1 MRSPN
6 MYSKSEAKQ
15 WPIPN
20 HWDVFAL
27 LIVVAILIL
36 LGLGA
41 KHMSGQFDIHEKIA
55 ITLDPSALPGYALYS
70 FLRMIAALF
79 FSLLFTFVFG
89 TWAAKSKAA
98 AKIIIPLI
106 DILQSVP
113 VLGFLSITVVAFI
126 VLFQGSMLGPEA
138 AAIFAIFT
146 AQVWNMTL
154 SFYQSLITV
163 PKTMHEAGR
172 MFQLSAWQRFWRIE
186 APFATPGLIWNMM
199 ISMSSS
205 WVFLTLSEAITVA
218 NKDITLP
225 GIGSYIALSIEQANG
240 AAIGYVII
248 AMFCVILIYDQI
260 LFRPLIAW
268 SHKFK
273 MSTSTTDEEPR
284 SWLLDLFQRARVIK
298 HLGFWVHTH
307 LDFIRNGRLFRFR
320 LHRHARH
327 SDKKNSWLGTT
338 AWYAVIAAAIL
349 STLSVLIHYIFK
361 NISLRELG
369 LVIDLGWWTGL
380 RVLAVIA
387 ISSLIWIPVGV
398 LIGRSHR
405 ATQWVQPIAQFLAA
419 FPANLLFPIATM
431 WILTYKLNVNIWCA
445 PLMILGTQ
453 WYVLFNVIAGTQA
466 LPQNLHDAAGTL
478 RVRGWLWW
486 RRFILPGIFPY
497 YITGVI
503 TAAGGAWNL
512 SIVAEAL
519 SWGTYH
525 LNAFGLG
532 AYLTQQYTDG
542 HFPQLTLG
550 IVVMSAYVVIINR
563 VLWRPLYQLAERR
576 FQLY

>member
-1 MRSPN
+1 
-6 MYSKSEAKQ
+6 
-15 WPIPN
+15 
-20 HWDVFAL
+20 
-27 LIVVAILIL
+27 
-36 LGLGA
+36 
-41 KHMSGQFDIHEKIA
+41 
-55 ITLDPSALPGYALYS
+55 
-70 FLRMIAALF
+70 
-79 FSLLFTFVFG
+79 
-89 TWAAKSKAA
+89 
-98 AKIIIPLI
+98 
-106 DILQSVP
+106 
-113 VLGFLSITVVAFI
+113 
-126 VLFQGSMLGPEA
+126 MLGPEA

-154 SFYQSLITV
+154 SLYQSLITV
-163 PKTMHEAGR
+163 PKTMREAGR

-199 ISMSSS
+199 MSMSGS

-218 NKDITLP
+218 HKDITLP
-225 GIGSYIALSIEQANG
+225 GIGSYIALAIEKANG
-240 AAIGYVII
+240 PAIGYVII

-268 SHKFK
+268 SEKFK
-273 MSTSTTDEEPR
+273 MNTSVGSEEPQ
-284 SWLLDLFQRARVIK
+284 SWLLNLFQRARVIK
-298 HLGFWVHTH
+298 HMGSWVHKH
-307 LDFIRNGRLFRFR
+307 LDFLRNGSLFRFR
-320 LHRHARH
+320 IHRQARRL
-327 SDKKNSWLGTT
+327 DKKNHWLGTT
-338 AWYAVIAAAIL
+338 AWYVVIAVA
-349 STLSVLIHYIFK
+349 TLYTLYVLISYIF
-361 NISLRELG
+361 NNVSLHELG
-369 LVIDLGWWTGL
+369 LTIDLGWWTAL
-380 RVLAVIA
+380 RVIAVIA
-387 ISSLIWIPVGV
+387 ISSFIWIPVGV

-431 WILTYKLNVNIWCA
+431 WILTYKLNINIWCA

-453 WYVLFNVIAGTQA
+453 WYILFNVIAGTQA

-478 RVRGWLWW
+478 RIRGWLWW

-519 SWGTYH
+519 SWGKYH

-542 HFPQLTLG
+542 NFPQLTLG
-550 IVVMSAYVVIINR
+550 IAVMSAYVLIINR

-576 FQLY
+576 FQLH